1 MVIIDKNR
9 FFLVLVLFFIITAEG
24 LVNAAPK
31 SLTGWMLFRKVQ
43 SSRPKA
49 ISSTSYFQGNTSGVF
64 YNPSLL
70 AMVQG
75 SEVDVFSAIGA
86 VDEKMAG
93 SIYCW
98 PCKNSLSLSVGI
110 LTYDYGKVAL
120 NWIEDDQIKER
131 IVSAQTDYLAMFA
144 AAKPLTPKLNAGIS
158 LKLAT
163 SRIAETASATAVV
176 FDGGITYLPYKKLTL
191 SLVGQNF
198 GLATRFID
206 EKDKL
211 PRTIMAGLNYFSH
224 FESFYL
230 ISGLEVPYLIDE
242 SRTIPS
248 IGFELGRWPFGIFAS
263 YRFYTLEA
271 KFSAGISITV
281 KNYEFNYS
289 YTPAELFDSMHR
301 LSVGVKLDP
310 LPDKREA
317 IVEENRRN
325 LSFSREYGSTKKE
338 KLLKVK
344 GPGFFMVKER
354 RIGIDF
360 ELARYSAGQINDAD
374 PFSGGGLVISYL
386 PRANNWGGKLYLGG
400 YVASGR
406 PTPYEE
412 ERVDYSLPLTINY
425 QWKNFKTI
433 RPSLGVGLAQGYYK
447 YTYNLLPYGNDN
459 WQGIAPLL
467 TGSLTFFPMHFFQL
481 YIESKLFINPH
492 TSRGNAIFLSSGLG
506 WHF

>member
-1 MVIIDKNR
+1 MIIDKNR

-49 ISSTSYFQGNTSGVF
+49 ISSTGYLHGNTSGVF

-93 SIYCW
+93 SIYCR
-98 PCKNSLSLSVGI
+98 PCKNSLSLSAGI

-131 IVSAQTDYLAMFA
+131 IVSAQTDYLAMLA

-176 FDGGITYLPYKKLTL
+176 FDGGITCLPYKKLTL

-211 PRTIMAGLNYFSH
+211 PRIIMAGLNYFGH

-248 IGFELGRWPFGIFAS
+248 IGFELGRWPFGIFAG

-325 LSFSREYGSTKKE
+325 LSFSREYGLTQKE

-344 GPGFFMVKER
+344 GPGFFAAKER
-354 RIGIDF
+354 WINID
-360 ELARYSAGQINDAD
+360 LDMATYIAGAVNDDESFGGAAIV
-374 PFSGGGLVISYL
+374 FSYWRHS
-386 PRANNWGGKLYLGG
+386 NNWGGKFYFGAYG
-400 YVASGR
+400 NSGH
-406 PTPYEE
+406 PSVYEDE
-412 ERVDYSLPLTINY
+412 GDFFAFPLTINY
-425 QWKNFKTI
+425 QWKNFKAI
-433 RPSLGVGLAQGYYK
+433 RPSLGVGIAYG
-447 YTYNLLPYGNDN
+447 TYEYSYNYPPYGNND
-459 WQGIAPLL
+459 WQGIVPLL
-467 TGSLTFFPMHFFQL
+467 TGQLTLFPQRFFQL
-481 YIESKLFINPH
+481 YLESKIFINPH
-492 TSRGNAIFLSSGLG
+492 TSRGNATFLSGGLG
-506 WHF
+506 FHF